1 MNYNIRYTCLLDAQ
15 GFKNQK
21 PCYTFFCAP
30 SNMFAYTIVHLKWS
44 FMHKC
49 TLMCIPPCIYYKDKV
64 NVRSIPLTINPKPS
78 LGIQILFY
86 GERNNRQVSCILRTK
101 QPDNLLSTM
110 FERNEHGGS
119 FSVSWFKTARLLA
132 NILTET

>member
-1 MNYNIRYTCLLDAQ
+1 MLRASKIRNRVTHFFVHLVTCLHTRLCTLH
-15 GFKNQK
+15 F
-21 PCYTFFCAP
+21 
-30 SNMFAYTIVHLKWS
+30 VHLKWS

-49 TLMCIPPCIYYKDKV
+49 TLMCIPPCIYYRDKV

-86 GERNNRQVSCILRTK
+86 RERNNRQVFCILRTK